1 MTVRL
6 ISCLGLALLTSACL
20 EISPKPE
27 ITIPLRF
34 KGYWI
39 AFSRNFES
47 QLGTMLIEENSI
59 RFAEGGLRNC
69 KILEVNDESIF
80 MELDKPIDEASYI
93 LLGPISGWDEELQT
107 VKLKVSFFNKSDGL
121 DSTIINGVE
130 YTHHSKGLYI
140 M

>member
-1 MTVRL
+1 M
-6 ISCLGLALLTSACL
+6 LTINCTNDQSKKGFEA
-20 EISPKPE
+20 EQS
-27 ITIPLRF
+27 IPIRF

-39 AFSRNFES
+39 AFSRGFES

-59 RFAEGGLRNC
+59 HFAQGGLRNC

-80 MELDKPIDEASYI
+80 MKFDKPIDEATYI

-107 VKLKVSFFNKSDGL
+107 VKLRVSFFNKSDGL
-121 DSTIINGVE
+121 DSTIINGFE